1 VHNRL
6 FYCFFLR
13 GLLQMETG
21 GAAGCTDRRQTRRA
35 QVRSPCGAPS
45 DGCPCLVNKDDGSE
59 KPGRAGTGRRTVEVE
74 VDAVATWD
82 ASSVT
87 SCYGLQ
93 LGPPPGPV

>member
-1 VHNRL
+1 MHNRL

-13 GLLQMETG
+13 GLLKMETG
-21 GAAGCTDRRQTRRA
+21 GAGVHRPQTDTTRTGQGRLAVHHRMGVLAWSTKMMEVKSPAEPAPAG
-35 QVRSPCGAPS
+35 
-45 DGCPCLVNKDDGSE
+45 
-59 KPGRAGTGRRTVEVE
+59 TVEVE

-87 SCYGLQ
+87 SCHGLQ